1 MYNRVMENINPKI
14 DLSKFYSD
22 PDWKFV
28 EDQLMLF
35 IDEQLSDLPAD
46 SIAPSDYKA
55 QVIARKRL
63 KTALLKF
70 LYEVKII
77 NRPVEKITFR

>member
-1 MYNRVMENINPKI
+1 MENINQKI

-28 EDQLMLF
+28 EDQLMMF

-63 KTALLKF
+63 KIALLKF